1 MIFLCS
7 SQSSCDAV
15 DMPLNLRG
23 FTAAF
28 GGRGRSLHFIENAL
42 EEFVTQGK
50 KLILAAIFLVV
61 FSITAVAADKNHA
74 TITLFKPTQVG
85 STLLAPGDY
94 DLGWSGVGNG
104 VKVTVS
110 KDRKVLTTAP
120 ARVVEERNEE
130 KSVSTQQTSAGSV
143 KLTGVALPKV
153 SFTFQDETANGQ

>member
-1 MIFLCS
+1 
-7 SQSSCDAV
+7 
-15 DMPLNLRG
+15 
-23 FTAAF
+23 
-28 GGRGRSLHFIENAL
+28 L
-42 EEFVTQGK
+42 EEFVKQGK

-110 KDRKVLTTAP
+110 KDRKVLATAP
-120 ARVVEERNEE
+120 ARVVDAHNEE
-130 KSVSTQQTSAGSV
+130 KSVSTRQTDAGSV

-153 SFTFQDETANGQ
+153 SFTFQEETANGQ

>member
-1 MIFLCS
+1 MK
-7 SQSSCDAV
+7 
-15 DMPLNLRG
+15 P
-23 FTAAF
+23 
-28 GGRGRSLHFIENAL
+28 
-42 EEFVTQGK
+42 GK
-50 KLILAAIFLVV
+50 KLILAAIFSIV
-61 FSITAVAADKNHA
+61 FSVAAVAADKNHA